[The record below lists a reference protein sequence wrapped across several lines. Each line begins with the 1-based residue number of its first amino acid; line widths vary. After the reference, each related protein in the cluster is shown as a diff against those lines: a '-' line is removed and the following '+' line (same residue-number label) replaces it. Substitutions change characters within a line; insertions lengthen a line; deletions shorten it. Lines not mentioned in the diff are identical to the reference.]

1 MSNTPATPS
10 RRQFLR
16 NAAVAAV
23 AAPIAFKL
31 ITQPAAAA
39 STKPPLP
46 LDNPQAVALGY
57 IEDATKV
64 DKAKY
69 PKFADGN
76 ICNNCQFHQ
85 GAEGDWVDCML
96 FPNNSVAGPG
106 WCVSWAAKAG

>member
-1 MSNTPATPS
+1 MSNSPSTPS

-16 NAAVAAV
+16 TAAIAAV

-31 ITQPAAAA
+31 IARPAAAA

-46 LDNPQAVALGY
+46 LDNPQAMALGY

-64 DKAKY
+64 DKAKHANF
-69 PKFADGN
+69 KEGSD
-76 ICNNCQFHQ
+76 CNNCQFHQ
-85 GAEGDWVDCML
+85 GETGEWVDCML
-96 FPNNSVAGPG
+96 FPANAVAGAG